1 MNNTLSN
8 INWFVG
14 LPLGSISL
22 FFLWIGFR
30 RGVRFFDH
38 ENSSSQKERLR
49 DVFLSTFDIVATG
62 FCVLLAVSPT
72 KLWLAMIPIG
82 IIMFVFAI
90 PVSLLGSYYQLY
102 VVTGYMPKNA
112 NVQVQRNILNEKSDG
127 KILWYESIPFIFIT
141 GWLIYFL
148 FNIATLAIG

>member
-1 MNNTLSN
+1 
-8 INWFVG
+8 
-14 LPLGSISL
+14 
-22 FFLWIGFR
+22 
-30 RGVRFFDH
+30 
-38 ENSSSQKERLR
+38 
-49 DVFLSTFDIVATG
+49 
-62 FCVLLAVSPT
+62 
-72 KLWLAMIPIG
+72 
-82 IIMFVFAI
+82 MFVFAI